1 MMGNYSYG
9 DLRYKY
15 KINIDLEDLIDKI
28 LAKIGVEGEDW
39 YLDDT
44 SLVIEGWDKCRYKH
58 WHCDATRYE
67 PAEDETTMFDGLDEK
82 DIDQAISDAMM
93 EFKEVISQKCIS
105 QVDIDYESFE
115 YEPDEPD
122 PDAAYERWRDRE
134 FDE

>member
-1 MMGNYSYG
+1 MGSYSYG

-15 KINIDLEDLIDKI
+15 KINIYLEDLIDKI

-39 YLDDT
+39 YFDDT
-44 SLVIEGWDKCRYKH
+44 CLIVEGRDKCRYKH
-58 WHCDATRYE
+58 WHSDATRYD

>member
-1 MMGNYSYG
+1 MGNYSYG
-9 DLRYKY
+9 DLRYEY

-44 SLVIEGWDKCRYKH
+44 SLVIEGSDRCRYKH

-67 PAEDETTMFDGLDEK
+67 PSEDETEMFDSLSDK
-82 DIDQAISDAMM
+82 DIEQAVTDAMT
-93 EFKEVISQKCIS
+93 EFKEYIAHKPIST
-105 QVDIDYESFE
+105 VDIDEKSFE
-115 YEPDEPD
+115 YDPDEPD